1 MKRRE
6 FITLLGG
13 VAAATWAP
21 TARAQG
27 DRVRRVAALA
37 LAPSTALAG
46 MAVLREE
53 LQKLG
58 WREGYNLRLDV
69 RIADDAAALQVASE
83 EVVKSAPEVIC
94 ALTGPATQVVT
105 QVVETRTHTIPIVFV
120 GGGDPAEGGL
130 VRNVARPE
138 GNITGFANV
147 FPTLGGKWLELLKE
161 VAPRVT
167 RAAIL
172 FNPDRGG
179 GAIISSIESAATQL
193 GATTVR
199 TPFRNSAEIES
210 AVEAFATEPSGALI
224 LVGPIPEP
232 AEIRTIQRLTLKYR
246 LPLVNQFPG
255 ESVLISY
262 AADFSDLVRGTASY
276 IDRILRGAKPGEL
289 PVQFP
294 TRFRLVI
301 NLKTAKA
308 IGLTVPESML
318 LRADQ
323 VIE

>member
-37 LAPSTALAG
+37 LAPSTALAV

-83 EVVKSAPEVIC
+83 EVVKSAPEVIF
-94 ALTGPATQVVT
+94 AIAGPATGVLQT
-105 QVVETRTHTIPIVFV
+105 LTHTIPIVFV
-120 GGGDPAEGGL
+120 GGGNPAEGGL

-138 GNITGFANV
+138 GNITGFANI

-172 FNPDRGG
+172 FNPNRFGG
-179 GAIISSIESAATQL
+179 GVMAASIESAATQL

-199 TPFRNSAEIES
+199 TPFRNSAEIKARLEVVALS
-210 AVEAFATEPSGALI
+210 RAHGMTAFQTCRSCD
-224 LVGPIPEP
+224 
-232 AEIRTIQRLTLKYR
+232 
-246 LPLVNQFPG
+246 
-255 ESVLISY
+255 S
-262 AADFSDLVRGTASY
+262 
-276 IDRILRGAKPGEL
+276 
-289 PVQFP
+289 
-294 TRFRLVI
+294 
-301 NLKTAKA
+301 
-308 IGLTVPESML
+308 
-318 LRADQ
+318 
-323 VIE
+323 

>member
-6 FITLLGG
+6 FIILLGG

-21 TARAQG
+21 AARAQG

-37 LAPSTALAG
+37 LAPSIALAA

-69 RIADDAAALQVASE
+69 RIADDAAALQVVSE
-83 EVVKSAPEVIC
+83 EVVKSAPEVIF
-94 ALTGPATQVVT
+94 ALAGPATGVVQT
-105 QVVETRTHTIPIVFV
+105 LTHTIPIVFV
-120 GGGDPAEGGL
+120 GSGNPAEGGL

-138 GNITGFANV
+138 GNITGFANI

-172 FNPDRGG
+172 FHPDQVGG
-179 GAIISSIESAATQL
+179 GGGGMIASVESAATRL
-193 GATTVR
+193 GATAVR

-210 AVEAFATEPSGALI
+210 AVEAFATAPSGALI

-246 LPLVNQFPG
+246 LPLVSQFPG

-262 AADFSDLVRGTASY
+262 AADGSDLVRGAASY

-294 TRFRLVI
+294 TRLRLVI
-301 NLKTAKA
+301 NLKAAKA
-308 IGLTVPESML
+308 IGLTVPASML
-318 LRADQ
+318 LRADE

>member
-21 TARAQG
+21 AARAQG
-27 DRVRRVAALA
+27 DRVRRVAVLA
-37 LAPSTALAG
+37 LAPSTVMLAA

-83 EVVKSAPEVIC
+83 EVVKSAPEVIF
-94 ALTGPATQVVT
+94 AIAGPATGVLQT
-105 QVVETRTHTIPIVFV
+105 LTHTIPIVFV
-120 GGGDPAEGGL
+120 GGGNPAEGGL

-138 GNITGFANV
+138 GNITGFANI

-172 FNPDRGG
+172 FHPDRGG
-179 GAIISSIESAATQL
+179 GGLIASIESAATQL

-232 AEIRTIQRLTLKYR
+232 AEIRTIQRLVLKYR

-255 ESVLISY
+255 EIVLISY
-262 AADFSDLVRGTASY
+262 AADGSDLVRGAASY

-294 TRFRLVI
+294 TRLRLVI
-301 NLKTAKA
+301 DLKAARA
-308 IGLTVPESML
+308 IGLTVPASML
-318 LRADQ
+318 LRADE

>member
-37 LAPSTALAG
+37 LAPSTALAV

-69 RIADDAAALQVASE
+69 RIADDAATLQVASE
-83 EVVKSAPEVIC
+83 EVVKSAPEVIF
-94 ALTGPATQVVT
+94 ALAGPATQVV
-105 QVVETRTHTIPIVFV
+105 QTRTHTIPIVFV
-120 GGGDPAEGGL
+120 GSGNPAEGGL
-130 VRNVARPE
+130 VRNVAKPE
-138 GNITGFANV
+138 GNITGFANI

-172 FNPDRGG
+172 FHPDRGG
-179 GAIISSIESAATQL
+179 GGMIASVESAATRL

-199 TPFRNSAEIES
+199 APFRNSAEIES

-232 AEIRTIQRLTLKYR
+232 AEIRTIQRLVLKYR

-255 ESVLISY
+255 EIVLISY
-262 AADFSDLVRGTASY
+262 AADGSDLVRGAASY

-301 NLKTAKA
+301 NLKAAKA

-318 LRADQ
+318 LRADE

>member
-21 TARAQG
+21 AARAQG

-37 LAPSTALAG
+37 LAPSIALAA

-83 EVVKSAPEVIC
+83 EVVKSAPEVIF
-94 ALTGPATQVVT
+94 AIAGPATGVLQT
-105 QVVETRTHTIPIVFV
+105 LTHTIPIVFV
-120 GGGDPAEGGL
+120 GGGNPAEGGL

-138 GNITGFANV
+138 GNITGFANI

-172 FNPDRGG
+172 FHPDRGG
-179 GAIISSIESAATQL
+179 GGLIASIESAATQL

-210 AVEAFATEPSGALI
+210 AVEAFATAPSGALI

-232 AEIRTIQRLTLKYR
+232 AEFRTIQRLALKHR
-246 LPLVNQFPG
+246 LPLVSQFPS
-255 ESVLISY
+255 ESVLMSY
-262 AADFSDLVRGTASY
+262 GADGSDLVRGAASY

-294 TRFRLVI
+294 TRLRLVI
-301 NLKTAKA
+301 NLKAARA
-308 IGLTVPESML
+308 IGLPVPASML
-318 LRADQ
+318 LRADE

>member
-21 TARAQG
+21 AARAQG

-37 LAPSTALAG
+37 LAPSTALAA

-83 EVVKSAPEVIC
+83 EVVKSAPEVIF
-94 ALTGPATQVVT
+94 AIAGPATGVLQT
-105 QVVETRTHTIPIVFV
+105 LTHTIPIVFV
-120 GGGDPAEGGL
+120 GGGNPAEGGL

-138 GNITGFANV
+138 GNITGFANI

-172 FNPDRGG
+172 FHPDRGG
-179 GAIISSIESAATQL
+179 GGLIASIESAATQL

-210 AVEAFATEPSGALI
+210 AVEAFATAPSGALI

-232 AEIRTIQRLTLKYR
+232 AEFRTIQRLALKHR
-246 LPLVNQFPG
+246 LPLVSQFPS
-255 ESVLISY
+255 ESVLMSY
-262 AADFSDLVRGTASY
+262 GADGSDLVRGAASY

-294 TRFRLVI
+294 TRLRLVI
-301 NLKTAKA
+301 NLKAARA
-308 IGLTVPESML
+308 IGLPVPASML
-318 LRADQ
+318 LRADE